1 MAKTTLPADLST
13 LSREEILQV
22 LAGLTEDAPAT
33 EPEATSKQQADVLVE
48 ESPFTFTSGRV
59 YLSGAMIEAA
69 ARVANTGS
77 PELVKVP
84 TDSKRTAAV
93 ILWRTDEGSV
103 AAQNLR
109 LP

>member
-1 MAKTTLPADLST
+1 MTKTNVPTDLSD
-13 LSREEILQV
+13 LSREEVLQI
-22 LAGLTEDAPAT
+22 LAGLTEDAT
-33 EPEATSKQQADVLVE
+33 PENKTSKQQADVLVE

-93 ILWRTDEGSV
+93 VLWRTDEGSV

-109 LP
+109 TA